1 MTNKMMIWTFNNTTG
16 RTLAVAAMLAAVVAG
31 APVHAASAQLLIGVS
46 LPLTGPKA
54 LVGRNFK
61 QGVELAVE
69 DINAAGGVLGKPL
82 QVVFEDDQGDNTNG
96 AINAVNKLM
105 QVHQVPV
112 MIGPHYSVTQ
122 MATQNT
128 YCNGKVI
135 SLTGGTSVAIT
146 HSGCKYVIRTRSDDD
161 VQAKALIDY
170 AQKELKAGEKTAL
183 FYANDDFGKSGQA
196 RVIAQMQALGL
207 KPVAVESH
215 NPSDKDY
222 SAQLAKL
229 RGSGAELVILWAH
242 DSDAALIVRQAKQ
255 FGLPFKFAGAVLS
268 EEAFLKLAGNAAE
281 GAMSA
286 SYFVPTDPNPVVQ
299 AFVRKYEARFK
310 MAPDVWSA
318 TYYDATVLAAKAINA
333 AGSTEVDKVRAAFGG
348 ISYDGLLASYKCDA
362 AGDCNRQVN
371 IVEIKGNQ
379 PVVRSAVQY

>member
-1 MTNKMMIWTFNNTTG
+1 MKKTTVPSS
-16 RTLAVAAMLAAVVAG
+16 RRAWIA
-31 APVHAASAQLLIGVS
+31 AASLALSLPAMADALIGVS
-46 LPLTGPKA
+46 LPQTGPKA

-61 QGVELAVE
+61 QGVELAVAE
-69 DINAAGGVLGKPL
+69 INAAGGVLGKPL
-82 QVVFEDDQGDNTNG
+82 EVVFEDDQGDNPNG

-105 QVHQVPV
+105 QVSKVPV

-122 MATQNT
+122 MATQKT
-128 YCNGKVI
+128 YCNGKVV

-146 HSGCKYVIRTRSDDD
+146 HSGCNYVIRTRSDDD
-161 VQAKALIDY
+161 VQAKALIAY
-170 AQKELKAGEKTAL
+170 AQKELKAGEKTAI

-196 RVIAQMQALGL
+196 RVVAQMASLGL

-229 RGSGAELVILWAH
+229 QKAGAELVILWAH
-242 DSDAALIVRQAKQ
+242 DTDAALILRQAKQ

-268 EEAFLKLAGNAAE
+268 EEAFLKLAGSAAE
-281 GAMSA
+281 GSMSA
-286 SYFVPTDPNPVVQ
+286 SYFVPTDPNPAVQ
-299 AFVRKYEARFK
+299 AFVKKYEAKYR

-318 TYYDATVLAAKAINA
+318 TYYDATILAARAINEA
-333 AGSTEVDKVRAAFGG
+333 RSPDVEKIREAFSRV
-348 ISYDGLLASYKCDA
+348 SYSGLLADYKCDK

-371 IVEIKGNQ
+371 IVEIKGGQ
-379 PVVRSAVQY
+379 PVVRSAVKF

>member
-1 MTNKMMIWTFNNTTG
+1 MKKTTVPSS
-16 RTLAVAAMLAAVVAG
+16 RRAWIA
-31 APVHAASAQLLIGVS
+31 AASLALSLPAMADALIGVS
-46 LPLTGPKA
+46 LPQTGPKA

-61 QGVELAVE
+61 QGVELAVAE
-69 DINAAGGVLGKPL
+69 INAAGGVLGKPL
-82 QVVFEDDQGDNTNG
+82 EVVFEDDQGDNPNG

-105 QVHQVPV
+105 QVSKVPV

-122 MATQNT
+122 MATQKT
-128 YCNGKVI
+128 YCNGKVV

-146 HSGCKYVIRTRSDDD
+146 HSGCNYVIRTRSDDD
-161 VQAKALIDY
+161 VQAKALIAY
-170 AQKELKAGEKTAL
+170 AQKELKAGEKTAI

-196 RVIAQMQALGL
+196 RVVAQMASLGL

-229 RGSGAELVILWAH
+229 QKAGAELVILWAH
-242 DSDAALIVRQAKQ
+242 DTDAALILRQAKQ

-268 EEAFLKLAGNAAE
+268 EEAFLKLAGSAAE
-281 GAMSA
+281 GSMSA
-286 SYFVPTDPNPVVQ
+286 SYFVPTDPNPAVQ
-299 AFVRKYEARFK
+299 AFVKKYEAKYR

-318 TYYDATVLAAKAINA
+318 TYYDATILAARAINEA
-333 AGSTEVDKVRAAFGG
+333 RSPDVEKIREAFSRV
-348 ISYDGLLASYKCDA
+348 SYSGLLADYKCDK

-371 IVEIKGNQ
+371 IVEIKGGQ
-379 PVVRSAVQY
+379 PVVRSVVKF

>member
-1 MTNKMMIWTFNNTTG
+1 MKKTTLPSS
-16 RTLAVAAMLAAVVAG
+16 RRAWIA
-31 APVHAASAQLLIGVS
+31 AASLALSLPAMADALIGVS
-46 LPLTGPKA
+46 LPQTGPKA

-61 QGVELAVE
+61 QGVELAVTE
-69 DINAAGGVLGKPL
+69 INAAGGVLGKPL
-82 QVVFEDDQGDNTNG
+82 EVVFEDDQGDNPNG

-105 QVHQVPV
+105 QVSKVPV

-122 MATQNT
+122 MATQKT
-128 YCNGKVI
+128 YCNGKVV

-146 HSGCKYVIRTRSDDD
+146 HSGCNYVIRTRSDDD
-161 VQAKALIDY
+161 VQAKALIAY
-170 AQKELKAGEKTAL
+170 AQRELKAGEKTAI

-196 RVIAQMQALGL
+196 RVVAQMAALGL

-229 RGSGAELVILWAH
+229 QKAGAELVILWAH
-242 DSDAALIVRQAKQ
+242 DTDAALILRQAKQ

-268 EEAFLKLAGNAAE
+268 EEAFLKLAGSAAE
-281 GAMSA
+281 GSMSA
-286 SYFVPTDPNPVVQ
+286 SYFVPTDPNPTVQ
-299 AFVRKYEARFK
+299 AFVKKYEAKYK

-318 TYYDATVLAAKAINA
+318 TYYDATILAAKAINEA
-333 AGSTEVDKVRAAFGG
+333 RSPDVEKIREAFSRVGY
-348 ISYDGLLASYKCDA
+348 SGLLADYKCDK

-371 IVEIKGNQ
+371 IVEIKGGQ
-379 PVVRSAVQY
+379 PVVRSAVKF

>member
-1 MTNKMMIWTFNNTTG
+1 MKKTTVPSS
-16 RTLAVAAMLAAVVAG
+16 RRAWIA
-31 APVHAASAQLLIGVS
+31 AASLALSLPAMSDALIGVS
-46 LPLTGPKA
+46 LPQTGPKA

-61 QGVELAVE
+61 QGVELAVAE
-69 DINAAGGVLGKPL
+69 INAAGGVLGKPL
-82 QVVFEDDQGDNTNG
+82 EVVFEDDQGDNPNG

-105 QVHQVPV
+105 QVSKVPV

-122 MATQNT
+122 MATQKT
-128 YCNGKVI
+128 YCNGKVV

-146 HSGCKYVIRTRSDDD
+146 HSGCNYVIRTRSDDD
-161 VQAKALIDY
+161 VQAKALIAY
-170 AQKELKAGEKTAL
+170 AQKELKAGEKTAI

-196 RVIAQMQALGL
+196 RVVAQMASLGL

-229 RGSGAELVILWAH
+229 QKAGAELVILWAH
-242 DSDAALIVRQAKQ
+242 DTDAALILRQAKQ

-268 EEAFLKLAGNAAE
+268 EEAFLKLAGSAAE
-281 GAMSA
+281 GSMSA
-286 SYFVPTDPNPVVQ
+286 SYFVPTDPNPAVQ
-299 AFVRKYEARFK
+299 AFVKKYEAKYR

-318 TYYDATVLAAKAINA
+318 TYYDATILAARAINEA
-333 AGSTEVDKVRAAFGG
+333 RSPDVEKIREAFSRV
-348 ISYDGLLASYKCDA
+348 SYSGLLADYKCDK

-371 IVEIKGNQ
+371 IVEIKGGQ
-379 PVVRSAVQY
+379 PVVRSAVKF

>member
-1 MTNKMMIWTFNNTTG
+1 MKKTTVPSS
-16 RTLAVAAMLAAVVAG
+16 RRAWIA
-31 APVHAASAQLLIGVS
+31 AASLALSLPAMADALIGVS
-46 LPLTGPKA
+46 LPQTGPKA

-61 QGVELAVE
+61 QGVELAVAE
-69 DINAAGGVLGKPL
+69 INAAGGVLGKPL
-82 QVVFEDDQGDNTNG
+82 DVVFEDDQGDNPNG

-105 QVHQVPV
+105 QVSKVPV

-122 MATQNT
+122 MATQKT
-128 YCNGKVI
+128 YCNGKVV

-146 HSGCKYVIRTRSDDD
+146 HSGCNYVIRTRSDDD
-161 VQAKALIDY
+161 VQAKALIAY
-170 AQKELKAGEKTAL
+170 AQKELKAGEKTAI

-196 RVIAQMQALGL
+196 RVVAQMASLGL

-229 RGSGAELVILWAH
+229 QKAGAELVILWAH
-242 DSDAALIVRQAKQ
+242 DTDAALILRQAKQ

-268 EEAFLKLAGNAAE
+268 EEAFLKLAGSAAE
-281 GAMSA
+281 GSMSA
-286 SYFVPTDPNPVVQ
+286 SYFVPTDPNPAVQ
-299 AFVRKYEARFK
+299 AFVKKYEAKYR

-318 TYYDATVLAAKAINA
+318 TYYDATILAARAINEA
-333 AGSTEVDKVRAAFGG
+333 RSPDVEKIREAFSRV
-348 ISYDGLLASYKCDA
+348 SYSGLLADYKCDK

-371 IVEIKGNQ
+371 IVEIKGSQ
-379 PVVRSAVQY
+379 PVVRSAVKF